1 MAHADDAIN
10 DSQRPAPEPDGA
22 SSEDHPEPVTVA
34 QYATEIQAT
43 FAANMLR
50 EAGIRCELLG
60 GSSSGFKA
68 ESPGYVRLMVSQNDE
83 TRARALLEDFQAE
96 KAPDEADAN
105 DD

>member
-1 MAHADDAIN
+1 MADDAIN

-22 SSEDHPEPVTVA
+22 GGGDHPEPVTVA

-50 EAGIRCELLG
+50 EAGIRCERLG
-60 GSSSGFKA
+60 GASSGFKA
-68 ESPGYVRLMVSQNDE
+68 ESPGYVRLLVSQRDA
-83 TRARALLEDFQAE
+83 ARAQEMLEDFNAE
-96 KAPDEADAN
+96 KAPDAE